1 MHVAIESL
9 ESADLQLSKPERAQM
24 IERLI
29 ASINADS
36 DVEEAWFAE
45 VERRNAEI
53 DSGAASL
60 LSGPETLA
68 KLRAEFQ

>member
-9 ESADLQLSKPERAQM
+9 ESADLQLSKSERAQM

-53 DSGAASL
+53 DSGAVSL

>member
-9 ESADLQLSKPERAQM
+9 ESADLQLSKSERAQM